1 MRTKLLWSKRGSV
14 TIGSP
19 SQHTAHAKVFIVL
32 ILLIGHLNVVKWENP
47 REEYDIL
54 EFYAGQARLAR
65 LGKAMGLHVA
75 AMDFLMD
82 TEGDNKRKNNATDMN
97 TSAGF
102 VFLNPNQSQDL
113 S

>member
-1 MRTKLLWSKRGSV
+1 MV
-14 TIGSP
+14 
-19 SQHTAHAKVFIVL
+19 
-32 ILLIGHLNVVKWENP
+32 NWENP
-47 REEYDIL
+47 HGEYDIL

-65 LGKAMGLHVA
+65 LGKGLGLNVA

-82 TEGDNKRKNNATDMN
+82 TEGDNKRKNNAMDMN

-102 VFLNPNQSQDL
+102 VFLNPIQSQDP